1 LRRTRLLLAA
11 ALLAAALPAS
21 AAPKG
26 NIVLVEEPGDVL
38 RHRPTGIALPGMLG
52 DLKRVTIV
60 PGDPAIIIYA
70 GRDAREAGAPIV
82 GIALGRAPSA
92 PGMTRMRDASRIE
105 APVADP
111 SEILS
116 EGGFDWP
123 GHPRA
128 QTFRGAYAVDA
139 LRKDFWHAWDGGY
152 AVIASVVTDRTKPE
166 QIKAMSAVVAGLFG
180 KAATADAG
188 SKDRP

>member
-1 LRRTRLLLAA
+1 LRRTGLLLAA

-26 NIVLVEEPGDVL
+26 DIVLVEEPGDAL
-38 RHRPTGIALPGMLG
+38 RHRPTGIALPGKLG
-52 DLKRVTIV
+52 DLKRATIV
-60 PGDPAIIIYA
+60 PADPAIIIYA
-70 GRDAREAGAPIV
+70 GRGARESGAPIV
-82 GIALGRAPSA
+82 GIALGRAPLA
-92 PGMTRMRDASRIE
+92 PGVTRMRDASRIE
-105 APVADP
+105 APVAEP

-128 QTFRGAYAVDA
+128 QTFRGSYAVDA

-152 AVIASVVTDRTKPE
+152 AVIVSVVTDRTKPE
-166 QIKAMSAVVAGLFG
+166 QIEAISALVADLFG
-180 KAATADAG
+180 KAATAAAG
-188 SKDRP
+188 AKDRP